1 MGIAVIGGGVAG
13 ITAALD
19 LANSGYKVYLVEKN
33 AELGGKMAELS
44 ECQMGLSPYIA
55 KVSNHPNIE
64 LMLSSELESLSGSAG
79 DFKLKA
85 SGKEIDAESVVLAP
99 GYDVFD
105 EIAKS
110 YGFGSPDVV
119 PSLDFEGMLK
129 TVTAGDSG
137 ELVRPSDGKR
147 VKRIG
152 FIKCVGSRC
161 QENEI
166 CSTACC
172 AYTAKEVWDIKERFP
187 DIDVYVFY
195 MDVRVFGK
203 DEELVADLKDKY
215 GVHYIRSRTPEVIP
229 EGDTLTVKF
238 ENLEK
243 GTIDKLE
250 LDMVVLAVGLLP
262 SKTLGRLAE
271 ITGVNTDKYGYI
283 ETGIT
288 SPIETSVPGIFACG
302 TATAPMK
309 VRESVGLASGAALKA
324 AVLSQ
329 RTEPIPGQEDR
340 KYIEVG
346 DAPPKIGVIIC
357 DCEGEVGKTV
367 DIPAVA
373 ERVKGV
379 KGVELVNSETKTMK
393 EAMSAIE
400 GGIVDEGLNRIVFA
414 GCSPRD
420 YEDVVR
426 EACATA
432 GLNPYL
438 LEFVNLREQCAWV
451 HDKAEA
457 TDVAGDTLRMAIER
471 AKYLDEIPI
480 VRYPVIPKALVIGG
494 GVSGMTA
501 ALGIANA
508 GYGVYLVEN
517 EPELGGGLRDFAELQ
532 GGEKASDVL
541 TGLVDKITSNER
553 ITVYTNAKE
562 EDVRGRAG
570 SFKARIVGDGTDE
583 EIEFG
588 ACVIATGARE
598 FVPEGYLGYGSDNKV
613 VTLSEFRKAGKSDA
627 GTIAF
632 VQDMGP
638 NEGVVNSKS
647 TSIEVVDSALKVKE
661 KNPDAN
667 VFVLYQ
673 DIKTYGK
680 WEAIYKDAREKGVI
694 FLRYDKKKQP
704 EFSNGILSVFDVI
717 FNDEVQIKPDQI
729 VLSTPMMP
737 ADANE
742 RLSKMFNIPLKNGFF
757 MEAQER
763 PKMVLTPV
771 DTINEGVFIC
781 GSAVY
786 PAMIDEC
793 IAMSTA
799 AASRANVLLAKNYLE
814 TPAVTSVVDE
824 LICAGCGV
832 CVDMC
837 PVEAI
842 ELTEEAVPVVTF
854 GVATV
859 VSGLK
864 KVAKVGDG
872 CIGCGS
878 CASYCPSSAM
888 SLKYFKDKQLYA
900 QLDYAF

>member
-33 AELGGKMAELS
+33 AELGGKMAELA

-55 KVSNHPNIE
+55 KVNNHPNIE

-79 DFKLKA
+79 NFKLKV
-85 SGKEIDAESVVLAP
+85 SGKTVDAESVVLAP

-105 EIAKS
+105 EIPKS

-119 PSLDFEGMLK
+119 PSLDFEGILK
-129 TVTAGDSG
+129 GATVSDSG
-137 ELVRPSDGKR
+137 GLVRPSDGKP
-147 VKRIG
+147 VKKLG

-161 QENEI
+161 VENEI

-172 AYTAKEVWDIKERFP
+172 GYTAKEIWVVKERYP

-203 DEELVADLKDKY
+203 DEDLVAELKDKY

-229 EGDTLTVKF
+229 EGDTLTVKY
-238 ENLEK
+238 ENVVK
-243 GTIDKLE
+243 GTIDKIE

-271 ITGVNTDKYGYI
+271 ITGVKTDKYGYI
-283 ETGIT
+283 DTNIT
-288 SPIETSVPGIFACG
+288 TPLETSVPGVFTCG
-302 TATAPMK
+302 AATAPMK

-346 DAPPKIGVIIC
+346 DVPPKIGVIIC
-357 DCEGEVGKTV
+357 GCEGEVAQTV
-367 DIPAVA
+367 DIAAVA
-373 ERVKGV
+373 ERVQGV
-379 KGVELVNSETKTMK
+379 KGVEMVNSETNTMQD
-393 EAMSAIE
+393 AMAAIE
-400 GGIVDEGLNRIVFA
+400 SGIVDQGMNRIVFA
-414 GCSPRD
+414 GCSPRE
-420 YEDVVR
+420 YEEVVR
-426 EACATA
+426 DACASA

-451 HDKAEA
+451 HGKEEA
-457 TDVAGDTLRMAIER
+457 TKVAGDTLRMAIER
-471 AKYLDEIPI
+471 AKYLDEINI
-480 VRYPVIPKALVIGG
+480 ERYPVIPKALVIGG

-501 ALGIANA
+501 ALGIADA
-508 GYGVYLVEN
+508 GYEVCLVEKV
-517 EPELGGGLRDFAELQ
+517 PELGGGLKEFTELQ
-532 GGEKASDVL
+532 TGEKVSDVL
-541 TGLVDKITSNER
+541 KGLVDKVASNER
-553 ITVYTNAKE
+553 IKVYTNAKE
-562 EDVRGRAG
+562 EDVRGRSG
-570 SFKARIVGDGTDE
+570 SFKARIVGDGVDD

-588 ACVIATGARE
+588 ACVIATGAKE
-598 FVPEGYLGYGSDNKV
+598 FVPEGYLGYGKDNKV
-613 VTLSEFRKAGKSDA
+613 VTLTEFRKAGKSGA

-632 VQDMGP
+632 VQDLGP
-638 NEGVVNSKS
+638 TEGVINAKS
-647 TSIEVVDSALKVKE
+647 TSVEVVSSALKVKE
-661 KNPDAN
+661 KNQDAN

-673 DIKTYGK
+673 ETRTYGK
-680 WEAIYKDAREKGVI
+680 WEAIYKEAREKGVL
-694 FLRYDKKKQP
+694 FLRYDSKKP
-704 EFSNGILSVFDVI
+704 PVFSSDILSVFDTI
-717 FNDEVQIKPDQI
+717 FNDDVQIKPDQV
-729 VLSTPMMP
+729 VLSTPMVP
-737 ADANE
+737 ADENE
-742 RLSKMFNIPLKNGFF
+742 RLSTMFNIPLRKGFF

-799 AASRANVLLAKNYLE
+799 AASRANVLLAKNFLE
-814 TPAVTSVVDE
+814 TPAITSVVDK

-837 PVEAI
+837 PVDALV
-842 ELTEEAVPVVTF
+842 LTDEPVPVVTF

-859 VSGLK
+859 VSGVK
-864 KVAKVGDG
+864 RVAKTGDG

-878 CASYCPSSAM
+878 CASYCPSGAM
-888 SLKYFKDKQLYA
+888 SLKYFKDKQVYA
-900 QLDYAF
+900 QLDFV

>member
-33 AELGGKMAELS
+33 AELGGKMAELA

-55 KVSNHPNIE
+55 KVNNHPNIE

-79 DFKLKA
+79 NFKLKV
-85 SGKEIDAESVVLAP
+85 SGKTVDAESMVLAP

-105 EIAKS
+105 EIPKS

-119 PSLDFEGMLK
+119 PSLDFEGILK
-129 TVTAGDSG
+129 GATVSDSG
-137 ELVRPSDGKR
+137 GLVRPSDGKP
-147 VKRIG
+147 VKKLG

-161 QENEI
+161 VENEI

-172 AYTAKEVWDIKERFP
+172 GYTAKEIWVVKERYP

-203 DEELVADLKDKY
+203 DVDLVAELKDKY

-229 EGDTLTVKF
+229 EGNALTVKF
-238 ENLEK
+238 ENVAK

-271 ITGVNTDKYGYI
+271 ITGVKTDKYGYI
-283 ETGIT
+283 DTNIT
-288 SPIETSVPGIFACG
+288 SPLETSVPGVFACG

-324 AVLSQ
+324 AGLSQ

-346 DAPPKIGVIIC
+346 DVPPKIGVIIC
-357 DCEGEVGKTV
+357 GCEGEVAQTV
-367 DIPAVA
+367 DIAAVA
-373 ERVKGV
+373 ERVQGFKD
-379 KGVELVNSETKTMK
+379 VELVNSETNTMQD
-393 EAMSAIE
+393 AMAAIE
-400 GGIVDEGLNRIVFA
+400 SGIVDQGLNRIVFA
-414 GCSPRD
+414 GCSPRE

-426 EACATA
+426 NACANA

-451 HDKAEA
+451 HDKPKA
-457 TDVAGDTLRMAIER
+457 TDVAAGLLRMAVER
-471 AKYLDEIPI
+471 AKYLDEIL
-480 VRYPVIPKALVIGG
+480 VERYPVIPKALVIGG

-501 ALGIANA
+501 AQGIADA
-508 GYGVYLVEN
+508 GYEVCLVEKA
-517 EPELGGGLRDFAELQ
+517 PELGGGLKEFTELQ
-532 GGEKASDVL
+532 TGEKASDVL
-541 TGLVDKITSNER
+541 KGLVDKVTSNER
-553 ITVYTNAKE
+553 IKVYTKAKE
-562 EDVRGRAG
+562 EDVRGRPG
-570 SFKARIVGDGTDE
+570 SFKARIVGDGVDD

-588 ACVIATGARE
+588 ACVIATGAKE
-598 FVPEGYLGYGSDNKV
+598 FVPEGYLGYGKDNKV
-613 VTLSEFRKAGKSDA
+613 VTLTEFRKAGKYGA

-638 NEGVVNSKS
+638 TEGVINAKS
-647 TSIEVVDSALKVKE
+647 TSVEVVSSALKVKE
-661 KNPDAN
+661 KNQDAN

-673 DIKTYGK
+673 ETRTYGK
-680 WEAIYKDAREKGVI
+680 WEAIYKEAREKGVL
-694 FLRYDKKKQP
+694 FLRYDSKKP
-704 EFSNGILSVFDVI
+704 PVFSSGILSVFDTI
-717 FNDEVQIKPDQI
+717 FNDDVQIKPDQV
-729 VLSTPMMP
+729 VLSTPMVP
-737 ADANE
+737 ADENE
-742 RLSKMFNIPLKNGFF
+742 RLSTMFNIPLRKGFF

-799 AASRANVLLAKNYLE
+799 AASRANVLLAKNFLE
-814 TPAVTSVVDE
+814 TPAITSVVDE

-837 PVEAI
+837 PVDAL
-842 ELTEEAVPVVTF
+842 ELTDEPVPVVTF

-859 VSGLK
+859 VSGVK
-864 KVAKVGDG
+864 RVAKTGDG

-878 CASYCPSSAM
+878 CASYCPSGAM
-888 SLKYFKDKQLYA
+888 SLKYFKDKQVYA
-900 QLDYAF
+900 QLDFV